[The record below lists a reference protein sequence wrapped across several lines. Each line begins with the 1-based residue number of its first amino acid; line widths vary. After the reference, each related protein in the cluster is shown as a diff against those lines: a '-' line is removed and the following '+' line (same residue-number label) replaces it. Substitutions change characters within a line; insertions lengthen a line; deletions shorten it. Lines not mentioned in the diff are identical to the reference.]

1 MKIVLGGI
9 MQKNFFKQPRNT
21 TGLLFIDRVCKVC
34 NKAESYG
41 MYGLNIYVNKSGR
54 VWKGKT
60 CPSCAGRYTAR
71 PKMIKQCVL
80 CHNSF
85 STSNNNYKRCSSC
98 SAQ

>member
-1 MKIVLGGI
+1 
-9 MQKNFFKQPRNT
+9 MQENFKKPPICT
-21 TGLLFIDRVCKVC
+21 DKLLFNTRECKVC
-34 NKAESYG
+34 KQMVERAFVSTDK
-41 MYGLNIYVNKSGR
+41 YVNKSGR

-98 SAQ
+98 TR